1 MSRKVQGR
9 RTGVANGAEPT
20 ANEARDRLLG
30 EASGF
35 LITSGMGMR
44 IAAERARDLQANA
57 AAICTQINGDLT
69 GSQRDLIAHNNYYAA
84 AALGRQ
90 VLETTQLLEYFFD
103 NPDRAEFWLTASDEE
118 LKQAKDFRPFALRAA
133 TGASNDVYSRHC
145 LMGGHPRSVGRL
157 LLPGSRWRSK
167 GD

>member
-30 EASGF
+30 EAGGF
-35 LITSGMGMR
+35 LITNGMGMR

-103 NPDRAEFWLTASDEE
+103 NPDRDRKSTRLNSSHSQISYAVFC
-118 LKQAKDFRPFALRAA
+118 LKKKK
-133 TGASNDVYSRHC
+133 T
-145 LMGGHPRSVGRL
+145 
-157 LLPGSRWRSK
+157 
-167 GD
+167 